1 MPVVIK
7 WRHDKMF
14 RLAWRQLQLD
24 PLRSLLTAIALGS
37 VIAVIL
43 ILEGFEQGQYY
54 QLERLVL
61 NRKSDLVAAQAGV
74 RNFIAVR
81 SSIPQ
86 LSRGEVESV
95 NGVINAHPITAIP
108 VIYEENNIRTPVYVL
123 VYDTRGGPSSI
134 IHGNDIKDGRDIVID
149 HYLAKK
155 YHINLGDKFIIS
167 DFEFNVAGF
176 TRETAFMMPFAFISY
191 DGMLDLYLES
201 EIAPDL
207 STFPLLSYMLIE
219 LGPSADRE
227 KVASQIEA
235 RVPSV
240 DVFTPEEVAARD
252 VHMGRTFFSPI
263 MGLLVMVAYVI
274 GLLVVALIMYADVR
288 SRLRS
293 FAVLKAL
300 GFSFGKLLIA
310 VLLQAFLLLV
320 IALPIAVLLGQGI
333 AVFINKTAP
342 LYLIQIFEPLVFVQT
357 IAAGIG
363 FALLGAMIPLR
374 MVRNSDPMIAFEEV

>member
-1 MPVVIK
+1 
-7 WRHDKMF
+7 MF
-14 RLAWRQLQLD
+14 RLAWRQLRID

-86 LSRGEVESV
+86 FSRGEVESV
-95 NGVINAHPITAIP
+95 NGVINAHPITAIS
-108 VIYEENNIRTPVYVL
+108 VIYEKNNIRTPVYVL
-123 VYDTRGGPSSI
+123 VYDTKGGPSSI
-134 IHGNDIKDGRDIVID
+134 THGNHIKDGRDIVID
-149 HYLAKK
+149 QYLAKK

-167 DFEFNVAGF
+167 DFEFKVAGF

-191 DGMLDLYLES
+191 DGMIDLYLES

-240 DVFTPEEVAARD
+240 DVFTPEEVAAQD
-252 VHMGRTFFSPI
+252 VHMGRTFFGPI

-288 SRLRS
+288 SRLRN

-300 GFSFGKLLIA
+300 GFSFGKLLTA
-310 VLLQAFLLLV
+310 VLFQAFLLLV
-320 IALPIAVLLGQGI
+320 IALPVAVLLGQGL
-333 AVFINKTAP
+333 AVFINTTAP
-342 LYLIQIFEPLVFVQT
+342 LYLIRIFEPLIFAQT

-363 FALLGAMIPLR
+363 FALLGALVPLH
-374 MVRNSDPMIAFEEV
+374 MVRSSDPMIAFEEV

>member
-1 MPVVIK
+1 
-7 WRHDKMF
+7 MF

-24 PLRSLLTAIALGS
+24 KVRSLITAIALGS

-54 QLERLVL
+54 QLEQLVL
-61 NRKSDLVAAQAGV
+61 NRGSDLIAAQAGV

-86 LSRGEVESV
+86 LSRAKVESV
-95 NGVINAHPITAIP
+95 DGVTNAHPITAIP
-108 VIYEENNIRTPVYVL
+108 VIYEEDNIRTPVYVL

-134 IHGNDIKDGRDIVID
+134 TQGNNIKDGRDIVID
-149 HYLAKK
+149 QHLAKK
-155 YHINLGDKFIIS
+155 YQITIGDPFIIS
-167 DFEFNVAGF
+167 DFEFTVSGF

-191 DGMLDLYLES
+191 DGMIDLYLES

-207 STFPLLSYMLIE
+207 STFPMLSYMLIE
-219 LGPSADRE
+219 LDPSADQKE
-227 KVASQIEA
+227 VAGRIETE
-235 RVPSV
+235 VPSV
-240 DVFTPEEVAARD
+240 DVLSPEEMAARD
-252 VHMGRTFFSPI
+252 VNMGRTFFAPI

-300 GFSFGKLLIA
+300 GFSFGQLLKA
-310 VLLQAFLLLV
+310 VLLQAFMLLV
-320 IALPIAVLLGQGI
+320 IALPVAVILGQGV
-333 AVFINKTAP
+333 ALFVNTAAP
-342 LYLIQIFEPLVFVQT
+342 LYLIHFFEPSIFTQT

-363 FALLGAMIPLR
+363 FALLGALFPMRL
-374 MVRNSDPMIAFEEV
+374 VRRSDPLIAFQEG

>member
-1 MPVVIK
+1 ML
-7 WRHDKMF
+7 

-108 VIYEENNIRTPVYVL
+108 VIYDEDNIRTPVYVL

-134 IHGNDIKDGRDIVID
+134 THGNNIKDGRDIVID
-149 HYLAKK
+149 QSLAEK
-155 YHINLGDKFIIS
+155 YHINLGDPFIIS
-167 DFEFNVAGF
+167 DFEFNVSGF

-191 DGMLDLYLES
+191 DGMIDLYLES

-219 LGPSADRE
+219 LDPSANRE
-227 KVASQIEA
+227 EVASRIESS
-235 RVPSV
+235 VPSV

-252 VHMGRTFFSPI
+252 VQMGRTFFAPI

-320 IALPIAVLLGQGI
+320 IALPIAVLLGQSI

-363 FALLGAMIPLR
+363 FALVGALIPLR
-374 MVRNSDPMIAFEEV
+374 MVRRSDPMIAFEEG

>member
-1 MPVVIK
+1 
-7 WRHDKMF
+7 MF
-14 RLAWRQLQLD
+14 RLAWRQLRID

-61 NRKSDLVAAQAGV
+61 NRKSDLIAAQAGV

-149 HYLAKK
+149 HYLAEK

-176 TRETAFMMPFAFISY
+176 TKETAFMMPFAFISY
-191 DGMLDLYLES
+191 DGMIDLYLES

-219 LGPSADRE
+219 LDPSADQE
-227 KVASQIEA
+227 KVASRIESM
-235 RVPSV
+235 VPSV
-240 DVFTPEEVAARD
+240 DVFTPEEMAARD
-252 VHMGRTFFSPI
+252 VHMGRTFFAPI

-288 SRLRS
+288 SRLRN

-300 GFSFGKLLIA
+300 GFSFGKLLTA
-310 VLLQAFLLLV
+310 VLFQAFLLLV
-320 IALPIAVLLGQGI
+320 IALPVAVLLGQGL
-333 AVFINKTAP
+333 AVFINTTAP
-342 LYLIQIFEPLVFVQT
+342 LYLIRIFEPIVFVQT
-357 IAAGIG
+357 IIAGIG
-363 FALLGAMIPLR
+363 FALLGALIPLR
-374 MVRNSDPMIAFEEV
+374 MVRRSDPMIAFEEV

>member
-1 MPVVIK
+1 M
-7 WRHDKMF
+7 
-14 RLAWRQLQLD
+14 
-24 PLRSLLTAIALGS
+24 
-37 VIAVIL
+37 
-43 ILEGFEQGQYY
+43 
-54 QLERLVL
+54 L
-61 NRKSDLVAAQAGV
+61 NRKSDLIAAQAGV

-123 VYDTRGGPSSI
+123 VYDTRGGPPSI

-149 HYLAKK
+149 HYLAEK
-155 YHINLGDKFIIS
+155 YNINLGDKFIIF

-176 TRETAFMMPFAFISY
+176 TKETAFMMPFAFISY
-191 DGMLDLYLES
+191 DGMIDLYLES

-219 LGPSADRE
+219 LDPSADQE
-227 KVASQIEA
+227 KVASRIESM
-235 RVPSV
+235 VPSV
-240 DVFTPEEVAARD
+240 DVFTPEEMAARD
-252 VHMGRTFFSPI
+252 VHMGRTFFAPI

-300 GFSFGKLLIA
+300 GFSFGKLLTA
-310 VLLQAFLLLV
+310 VLFQAFLLLV
-320 IALPIAVLLGQGI
+320 IALPVAVLLGQGL
-333 AVFINKTAP
+333 AVFINTTAP
-342 LYLIQIFEPLVFVQT
+342 LYLILIFEPIVFVQT
-357 IAAGIG
+357 IVAGIG
-363 FALLGAMIPLR
+363 FALLGALVPLR

>member
-1 MPVVIK
+1 
-7 WRHDKMF
+7 MF
-14 RLAWRQLQLD
+14 RLAWRQLQID
-24 PLRSLLTAIALGS
+24 PLRTLLTAIALGS

-61 NRKSDLVAAQAGV
+61 NRKSDLIAAQAGV

-123 VYDTRGGPSSI
+123 VYDTRGGPPSI

-149 HYLAKK
+149 HYLAEK
-155 YHINLGDKFIIS
+155 YHINLGDKFIIF

-176 TRETAFMMPFAFISY
+176 TKETAFMMPFAFISY
-191 DGMLDLYLES
+191 DGMIDLYLES

-219 LGPSADRE
+219 LDPSADQE
-227 KVASQIEA
+227 KVASRIESM
-235 RVPSV
+235 VPSV
-240 DVFTPEEVAARD
+240 DVFTPEEMAARD
-252 VHMGRTFFSPI
+252 VHMGRTFFAPI

-300 GFSFGKLLIA
+300 GFSFGKLLTA
-310 VLLQAFLLLV
+310 VLFQAFLLLV
-320 IALPIAVLLGQGI
+320 IALPVAVLLGQGL
-333 AVFINKTAP
+333 AVFINTTAP
-342 LYLIQIFEPLVFVQT
+342 LYLILIFEPIVFVQT
-357 IAAGIG
+357 IVAGIG
-363 FALLGAMIPLR
+363 FALLGALVPLR

>member
-1 MPVVIK
+1 
-7 WRHDKMF
+7 MF

-61 NRKSDLVAAQAGV
+61 NRKSDLIAAQAGV

-86 LSRGEVESV
+86 LSRAEVESV

-149 HYLAKK
+149 HYLAEK

-176 TRETAFMMPFAFISY
+176 TKETAFMMPFAFISY
-191 DGMLDLYLES
+191 DGMIDLYLES

-219 LGPSADRE
+219 LDPSADQE
-227 KVASQIEA
+227 KVASRIESM
-235 RVPSV
+235 VPSV
-240 DVFTPEEVAARD
+240 DVFTPEEMAARD
-252 VHMGRTFFSPI
+252 VHMGRTFFAPI

-288 SRLRS
+288 SRLRN

-300 GFSFGKLLIA
+300 GFSFGKLLTA
-310 VLLQAFLLLV
+310 VLFQAFLLLV
-320 IALPIAVLLGQGI
+320 IALPVAVLLGQGL
-333 AVFINKTAP
+333 AVFINTTAP
-342 LYLIQIFEPLVFVQT
+342 LYLIRIFEPIVFVQT
-357 IAAGIG
+357 IIAGIG
-363 FALLGAMIPLR
+363 FALLGALIPLR
-374 MVRNSDPMIAFEEV
+374 MVRRSDPMIAFEEV

>member
-1 MPVVIK
+1 
-7 WRHDKMF
+7 MF
-14 RLAWRQLQLD
+14 RLAWRQIQLD

-54 QLERLVL
+54 QLEQLVL
-61 NRKSDLVAAQAGV
+61 NRKSDLVASQAGV

-95 NGVINAHPITAIP
+95 EGVINAHPITAIP
-108 VIYEENNIRTPVYVL
+108 VIYEEDNIRTPVYVL

-134 IHGNDIKDGRDIVID
+134 THGNHIIDGRDIVID
-149 HYLAKK
+149 QSLAEQYNIK
-155 YHINLGDKFIIS
+155 LGDPFVIS
-167 DFEFNVAGF
+167 DFEFNVSGF

-191 DGMLDLYLES
+191 DGMIDLYLES

-207 STFPLLSYMLIE
+207 STFPMLSYMLIE
-219 LGPSADRE
+219 IDPSADRDE
-227 KVASQIEA
+227 VASRIEA
-235 RVPSV
+235 NVPSV
-240 DVFTPEEVAARD
+240 DVLSPEEMAARD
-252 VHMGRTFFSPI
+252 VNMGRTFFAPI

-288 SRLRS
+288 GRLRS

-300 GFSFGKLLIA
+300 GFSFAQLLQA
-310 VLLQAFLLLV
+310 VLLQAFMLLV
-320 IALPIAVLLGQGI
+320 IALPVAVVLGEGV
-333 AVFINKTAP
+333 AVFINNTAP
-342 LYLIQIFEPLVFVQT
+342 LYLIHFLKPSIFIQT

-363 FALLGAMIPLR
+363 FALLGALFPMRL
-374 MVRNSDPMIAFEEV
+374 VRRSDPLIAFQEG

>member
-1 MPVVIK
+1 
-7 WRHDKMF
+7 MF

-61 NRKSDLVAAQAGV
+61 NRKSDLIAAQAGV

-86 LSRGEVESV
+86 LSRAEVESV

-149 HYLAKK
+149 HYLAEK

-176 TRETAFMMPFAFISY
+176 TKETAFMMPFAFISY
-191 DGMLDLYLES
+191 DGMIDLYLES

-219 LGPSADRE
+219 LDPSADQE
-227 KVASQIEA
+227 KVASRIESM
-235 RVPSV
+235 VPSV
-240 DVFTPEEVAARD
+240 DVFTPEEMAARD
-252 VHMGRTFFSPI
+252 VHMGRTFFAPI

-288 SRLRS
+288 SRLRN

-300 GFSFGKLLIA
+300 GFSFGKLLTA
-310 VLLQAFLLLV
+310 VLFQAFLLLV
-320 IALPIAVLLGQGI
+320 IALPVAVLLGQGL
-333 AVFINKTAP
+333 AVFINTTAP
-342 LYLIQIFEPLVFVQT
+342 LYLIRIFEPIVFVQT
-357 IAAGIG
+357 IIAGIG
-363 FALLGAMIPLR
+363 FALLGALIPLR
-374 MVRNSDPMIAFEEV
+374 MVRSSDPMIAFEEV

>member
-1 MPVVIK
+1 
-7 WRHDKMF
+7 MF
-14 RLAWRQLQLD
+14 RLAYRQLQLD

-54 QLERLVL
+54 QLEQLVL
-61 NRKSDLVAAQAGV
+61 NRNSDLVAAQAGV

-108 VIYEENNIRTPVYVL
+108 VIYEENNIRTPVYVF
-123 VYDTRGGPSSI
+123 VYDTRGGASSI
-134 IHGNDIKDGRDIVID
+134 KHGNNVKDGRDIVID
-149 HYLAKK
+149 YSLAKK
-155 YHINLGDKFIIS
+155 YDIHLGDKFIIS
-167 DFEFNVAGF
+167 DFEFNVSGF
-176 TRETAFMMPFAFISY
+176 TRETVFMMPLAFISY
-191 DGMLDLYLES
+191 EGMIDLYLES
-201 EIAPDL
+201 EIAPDI

-219 LGPSADRE
+219 LDPSADRKE
-227 KVASQIEA
+227 VASQIEA

-240 DVFTPEEVAARD
+240 DVFTPEEVAVRD
-252 VHMGRTFFSPI
+252 VNMGRTFFGPI

-300 GFSFGKLLIA
+300 GFPFGKLVSAMLF
-310 VLLQAFLLLV
+310 QAFLLLV
-320 IALPIAVLLGQGI
+320 IALPVAVLLAQGT
-333 AVFINKTAP
+333 AVFINETAP
-342 LYLIQIFEPLVFVQT
+342 LYLVRTFEPSILLKT
-357 IAAGIG
+357 ITASIG
-363 FALLGAMIPLR
+363 FALLGALVPLSMIR
-374 MVRNSDPMIAFEEV
+374 RSDPMLVFEES